1 MGLPTQFSF
10 EKLRKGGSPERKMRH
25 LGSYQGKECYEVSRV
40 VDIPKDEE
48 NIYVLGT
55 NGTMYF
61 SNVIVGKLNVN
72 SYRVLEFDLEPYYR
86 KKQKEKEKEKTV
98 AVPVSVA
105 AATTSNLAI
114 GEEMDLTGTDEFFA
128 RIALDIDEVLKSVN
142 VKESETWNFV

>member
-1 MGLPTQFSF
+1 MQFSF
-10 EKLRKGGSPERKMRH
+10 EKLWKSSSPERKMRH

-61 SNVIVGKLNVN
+61 GNVIVGKLNVN
-72 SYRVLEFDLEPYYR
+72 NYRVLEFDLEPYYR
-86 KKQKEKEKEKTV
+86 KKQKEKEKVV

-105 AATTSNLAI
+105 TATASNLAI

-128 RIALDIDEVLKSVN
+128 RIALDIDEVLKSVREG
-142 VKESETWNFV
+142 ESWNFV